1 MIARVSRGQESLGAR
16 VLRGLGRLFD
26 RGPGGSAP
34 RLEFGGE
41 VADSGGRMVSWLE
54 LEAPKSPGEYR
65 IDLGI
70 VDRETGDSA
79 TAGRTITVRRR
90 ARR

>member
-1 MIARVSRGQESLGAR
+1 
-16 VLRGLGRLFD
+16 
-26 RGPGGSAP
+26 
-34 RLEFGGE
+34 
-41 VADSGGRMVSWLE
+41 MVSWLE